1 MLQRLKLL
9 PLKAEMDES
18 LVELGNINGVFGIQ
32 GWVKVFSYTSPRIQI
47 TDYRGWLVRHNGID
61 TEFRVLRGRE
71 QGKAI
76 VAQLDGVDTRN
87 ASEALVGGT
96 IFVPSN
102 QLETL
107 GEGEYY
113 WSQLIGLKVV
123 NQQGAELGTVEW
135 LFETG
140 NNDVMVVQG
149 DKERFIPYIK
159 DNFVKAIDL
168 DSETIVVDWDPDF

>member
-1 MLQRLKLL
+1 MT
-9 PLKAEMDES
+9 DDS

-32 GWVKVFSYTSPRIQI
+32 GWVKVFSHTSPRIQI
-47 TDYRGWLVRHNGID
+47 TDYRLWLIKHNGQYK
-61 TEFRVLRGRE
+61 EYRVLRGRE

-76 VAQLDGVDTRN
+76 VAQLEGIDDRN
-87 ASEALVGGT
+87 TSEAMVGAT
-96 IFVPSN
+96 VFVRSD
-102 QLETL
+102 QLDEL

-113 WSQLIGLKVV
+113 WSQLIGLDVV
-123 NQQGAELGTVEW
+123 TEQGVTLGVVDW

-159 DNFVKAIDL
+159 NNFVKEVDL
-168 DSETIVVDWDPDF
+168 EAGQILVDWDPDF